1 MKKFFL
7 ALLKAAC
14 YALLFLMM
22 QVVVVTAATMVFA
35 IQQGVEIAMSGG
47 TFDVMEITE
56 LAASSLLQNTGLLTV
71 ISSAFSLFLLWPV
84 FAAGKKKYFKEV
96 SLLPARPAASLTGAI
111 FLGLSFAFV
120 LGIVL
125 DLLPI
130 PESVWEEYAEY
141 SAGISDQSRP
151 LLSFLATVIVAPIT
165 EEIFF
170 RGLIYTRLK
179 RGMPTIVAILVES
192 AIFGAMHGAAIWMA
206 YAFVLGIVMTLLYEK
221 FGSILVS
228 IAFHAAFN
236 LAGGYLVPMMDS
248 ENGIVYWAA
257 LAIGAAISLGAAAW
271 LISMPKYRLEPV
283 LAGGMEEHT
292 QEAETREDQNGG
304 AAE

>member
-22 QVVVVTAATMVFA
+22 QVVVVTAATMVFG
-35 IQQGVEIAMSGG
+35 IQQGVQIAMGGG

-56 LAASSLLQNTGLLTV
+56 LAADFLLQNTGLLTV

-84 FAAGKKKYFKEV
+84 FAVGKKKYLKEV
-96 SLLPARPAASLTGAI
+96 SLIPARPAASLTGAI

-151 LLSFLATVIVAPIT
+151 LLTFLATVIVAPIT

-179 RGMPTIVAILVES
+179 RGMPTIVAILIAS

-228 IAFHAAFN
+228 MAFHAAFN
-236 LAGGYLVPMMDS
+236 LAGSYLVPMLDS

-257 LAIGAAISLGAAAW
+257 LAIGAAVSLGAAAW
-271 LISMPKYRLEPV
+271 LISMPKYRPEPV
-283 LAGGMEEHT
+283 LAGGMEERT
-292 QEAETREDQNGG
+292 PEAETREDQNGG
-304 AAE
+304 TAE